1 MQEQDLK
8 NQDALIARNS
18 QTGESGVVTG
28 LNEDGSPKMEDPAK
42 ASKFLTFDRH
52 ADILDNFLRNF
63 IAQYKNPTI
72 FNFFK
77 VPADQVPTTGFAVN
91 QMAQNPEMPGAKD
104 MLAGV
109 EVKVPD
115 AATAQE
121 QTVAQ
126 APQTEQSE
134 QKETPTESVNQ
145 APETEQSQ
153 QPQRYRQIDE
163 SKINWDNL
171 AAWGITK
178 ETVGEQNLRNMVNN
192 RMSDLVKVTPVFG
205 NEKYELEA
213 RLSLHENPDGSIK
226 VVPHFIRQEPNLNDE
241 FHGVKFSKEDKDMLK
256 ATGNLGRVID
266 LKDAKGNTIPSFVS
280 IDRKTNELIALPVAS
295 LYIRNKIGET
305 ELTPQE
311 IGILKSGKQLHKE
324 VTLKDGKSFP
334 AVLQVS
340 AAEQKA
346 EFVPVHARL
355 GQQKTQSQE
364 HEQKQKPDAP
374 AEKNTNNWVL
384 SDGSIKP
391 LGKWKGV
398 EFSEQ
403 QKADYA
409 AGKTIKVDGVPDAKG
424 VPSTIYIRFNPEKQR
439 PYTYSTDPDNAKV
452 ITPAEESKTQVA
464 VNSQGKTNEATK
476 GLKEPLEQGQTQPKP
491 EQSSRSASEESRKN
505 KKSGQK
511 I

>member
-8 NQDALIARNS
+8 NQDALIAHNS

-28 LNEDGSPKMEDPAK
+28 MKPDGTPQMEDPAK
-42 ASKFLTFDRH
+42 AAKFLTFDRH

-63 IAQYKNPTI
+63 TAQCKNPTI
-72 FNFFK
+72 FGFFK

-91 QMAQNPEMPGAKD
+91 QMVQNPDMPGAKD
-104 MLAGV
+104 MLA
-109 EVKVPD
+109 EAKVTMQDGAPRQEEKENTSEAVNQTPD
-115 AATAQE
+115 TAQ
-121 QTVAQ
+121 
-126 APQTEQSE
+126 
-134 QKETPTESVNQ
+134 
-145 APETEQSQ
+145 SQ
-153 QPQRYRQIDE
+153 EPQRFKQIDE

-178 ETVGEQNLRNMVNN
+178 ESIGEQNLRNMVNN
-192 RMSDLVKVTPVFG
+192 RMSDLVKVTPTFG

-213 RLSLHENPDGSIK
+213 RLSLHENPDGSVK
-226 VVPHFIRQEPNLNDE
+226 VVPHFIRQGPDLNQE
-241 FHGVKFSKEDKDMLK
+241 FHGVKFTKEDKDMLK

-266 LKDAKGNTIPSFVS
+266 LKDANGNTVPSFVS
-280 IDRKTNELIALPVAS
+280 IDRKTNELIALPVSA
-295 LYIRNKIGET
+295 LYIHNKIGET
-305 ELTPQE
+305 ELTPKE
-311 IGILKSGKQLHKE
+311 IGLLKSGKQLHKE
-324 VTLKDGKSFP
+324 VTLKDGKTFP

-355 GQQKTQSQE
+355 NQQKSQSQE
-364 HEQKQKPDAP
+364 QKPDAP
-374 AEKNTNNWVL
+374 AEKNANNWVL
-384 SDGSIKP
+384 ADGSIKP

-398 EFSEQ
+398 EFSDQ

-491 EQSSRSASEESRKN
+491 EQK

-511 I
+511 L

>member
-8 NQDALIARNS
+8 KQDALIAHNS

-28 LNEDGSPKMEDPAK
+28 MKPDGTPQMEDPAK
-42 ASKFLTFDRH
+42 AAKFLTFDRH

-63 IAQYKNPTI
+63 TAQCKNPTI
-72 FNFFK
+72 FGFFK
-77 VPADQVPTTGFAVN
+77 VPADQVPTVGFAVN
-91 QMAQNPEMPGAKD
+91 QMVQNPDSPAAKD
-104 MLAGV
+104 MLAQAQVRLPDGAPAKEQEQSAPKE
-109 EVKVPD
+109 EVKPTSD
-115 AATAQE
+115 TAQ
-121 QTVAQ
+121 
-126 APQTEQSE
+126 
-134 QKETPTESVNQ
+134 
-145 APETEQSQ
+145 SQ
-153 QPQRYRQIDE
+153 EPQRFKQIDE

-178 ETVGEQNLRNMVNN
+178 ESIGEQNLRNMVNN
-192 RMSDLVKVTPVFG
+192 RMSDLVKVTPTFG

-241 FHGVKFSKEDKDMLK
+241 FHGVKFTKEDKEMLK

-266 LKDAKGNTIPSFVS
+266 LKDAKGNTIPSYVS
-280 IDRKTNELIALPVAS
+280 IDRKTNELIALPVSA

-305 ELTPQE
+305 ELTPKE
-311 IGILKSGKQLHKE
+311 IGLLKSGKQLHKE
-324 VTLKDGKSFP
+324 VTLKDGKTFP

-355 GQQKTQSQE
+355 GLQRSHSQD
-364 HEQKQKPDAP
+364 QKQETP

-384 SDGSIKP
+384 NDGSIKP

-398 EFSEQ
+398 EFSDQ
-403 QKADYA
+403 QKADYV

-424 VPSTIYIRFNPEKQR
+424 VPSTIYIRFNPDKQR
-439 PYTYSTDPDNAKV
+439 PYTYNSDPDNAKV
-452 ITPAEESKTQVA
+452 ITPAEESKTQAA

-476 GLKEPLEQGQTQPKP
+476 GLKEPLDQGQTQPKP
-491 EQSSRSASEESRKN
+491 EQK

-511 I
+511 L

>member
-8 NQDALIARNS
+8 DKDALIARNS

-28 LNEDGSPKMEDPAK
+28 LNQDGSPQMGDP
-42 ASKFLTFDRH
+42 SKVMDFLTFDRH
-52 ADILDNFLRNF
+52 ADMLDNFLRNF
-63 IAQYKNPTI
+63 ATQFKNPTI

-77 VPADQVPTTGFAVN
+77 VPADQVPTMGFAVN
-91 QMAQNPEMPGAKD
+91 QMAQNPDMPGAKD
-104 MLAGV
+104 MLAGA
-109 EVKVPD
+109 EVKIPD
-115 AATAQE
+115 GAPSQE
-121 QTVAQ
+121 QA
-126 APQTEQSE
+126 ASQTTQPE
-134 QKETPTESVNQ
+134 QKVTSSEAVNQ
-145 APETEQSQ
+145 APEQEQT
-153 QPQRYRQIDE
+153 QPKRYQQIDE
-163 SKINWDNL
+163 AKINWDNL

-178 ETVGEQNLRNMVNN
+178 ESIGEQNLRNMVNN
-192 RMSDLVKVTPVFG
+192 RMSDLVKVTPTFG

-241 FHGVKFSKEDKDMLK
+241 FHGVMFSKEDKDMLK

-355 GQQKTQSQE
+355 GQQKSQSQE
-364 HEQKQKPDAP
+364 QKPDAP

-398 EFSEQ
+398 EFSDQ

-439 PYTYSTDPDNAKV
+439 PYTYNTDPDNAKV

-464 VNSQGKTNEATK
+464 VNSEGKTNEATK
-476 GLKEPLEQGQTQPKP
+476 GLKNPLEKGQTQPKP
-491 EQSSRSASEESRKN
+491 EQK

-511 I
+511 L

>member
-18 QTGESGVVTG
+18 LTGESGVVTG

-63 IAQYKNPTI
+63 VAQCKNPTI

-77 VPADQVPTTGFAVN
+77 VSADQVPTTGFAVN
-91 QMAQNPEMPGAKD
+91 QMAQNPDMPGAKD

-115 AATAQE
+115 GTPAQE

-126 APQTEQSE
+126 APQPE
-134 QKETPTESVNQ
+134 QKETPAETVNQ
-145 APETEQSQ
+145 ASEPEQTQSK
-153 QPQRYRQIDE
+153 RYRQIDE

-171 AAWGITK
+171 AAWGISK
-178 ETVGEQNLRNMVNN
+178 ESLGEQNLRNMVNN
-192 RMSDLVKVTPVFG
+192 RMSDLVKVTPTFG

-355 GQQKTQSQE
+355 GQQKSQSQE
-364 HEQKQKPDAP
+364 HEQKQKSDTP

-403 QKADYA
+403 QKADYT

-439 PYTYSTDPDNAKV
+439 PYTYNTDPDNAKV
-452 ITPAEESKTQVA
+452 IIPADESKTQVA
-464 VNSQGKTNEATK
+464 VNSEGKTNEATK

-491 EQSSRSASEESRKN
+491 EQK

-511 I
+511 L

>member
-1 MQEQDLK
+1 M
-8 NQDALIARNS
+8 
-18 QTGESGVVTG
+18 
-28 LNEDGSPKMEDPAK
+28 
-42 ASKFLTFDRH
+42 
-52 ADILDNFLRNF
+52 
-63 IAQYKNPTI
+63 
-72 FNFFK
+72 
-77 VPADQVPTTGFAVN
+77 
-91 QMAQNPEMPGAKD
+91 
-104 MLAGV
+104 
-109 EVKVPD
+109 
-115 AATAQE
+115 
-121 QTVAQ
+121 
-126 APQTEQSE
+126 
-134 QKETPTESVNQ
+134 
-145 APETEQSQ
+145 
-153 QPQRYRQIDE
+153 
-163 SKINWDNL
+163 
-171 AAWGITK
+171 
-178 ETVGEQNLRNMVNN
+178 
-192 RMSDLVKVTPVFG
+192 
-205 NEKYELEA
+205 
-213 RLSLHENPDGSIK
+213 
-226 VVPHFIRQEPNLNDE
+226 VPHFIRQEPNLNDE

-256 ATGNLGRVID
+256 AIGNLGRVID

-355 GQQKTQSQE
+355 GQQKSQSQE
-364 HEQKQKPDAP
+364 QEQKQKSDTP

-391 LGKWKGV
+391 LGKWKRV

-403 QKADYA
+403 QKADYT

-439 PYTYSTDPDNAKV
+439 PYTYNTDPDNAKV
-452 ITPAEESKTQVA
+452 ITPADESKTQVA
-464 VNSQGKTNEATK
+464 VNSEGKTNEATK

-491 EQSSRSASEESRKN
+491 EQK

-511 I
+511 L

>member
-8 NQDALIARNS
+8 NQDALIAQNS

-28 LNEDGSPKMEDPAK
+28 IKTDGTPQMEDPAK
-42 ASKFLTFDRH
+42 AAKFLTFDRH

-63 IAQYKNPTI
+63 TAQCKNPTI
-72 FNFFK
+72 FGFFK
-77 VPADQVPTTGFAVN
+77 VPADQVPTMGFAVN
-91 QMAQNPEMPGAKD
+91 QMVQNPDMPGAKD
-104 MLAGV
+104 LLA
-109 EVKVPD
+109 EAKVNMPD
-115 AATAQE
+115 G
-121 QTVAQ
+121 
-126 APQTEQSE
+126 APKQD
-134 QKETPTESVNQ
+134 QKETVSETVNP
-145 APETEQSQ
+145 APDTAQTQE
-153 QPQRYRQIDE
+153 PQRFKQIDE

-178 ETVGEQNLRNMVNN
+178 ESIGEQNLRNMVNN
-192 RMSDLVKVTPVFG
+192 RMSDLVKVTPTFG

-241 FHGVKFSKEDKDMLK
+241 FHGVKFTKEDKEMLK
-256 ATGNLGRVID
+256 TTGNLGRVID
-266 LKDAKGNTIPSFVS
+266 LKDVNGNTIPSFVS
-280 IDRKTNELIALPVAS
+280 IDRKTNELIALPVSA

-305 ELTPQE
+305 ELTPKE
-311 IGILKSGKQLHKE
+311 IGLLKSGKQLHKE
-324 VTLKDGKSFP
+324 VTLKDGKTFP

-355 GQQKTQSQE
+355 GQQRAQSQD
-364 HEQKQKPDAP
+364 QKQEAP

-384 SDGSIKP
+384 NDGSIKP

-398 EFSEQ
+398 EFSDQ
-403 QKADYA
+403 QKADYV

-424 VPSTIYIRFNPEKQR
+424 VPSTIYIRFNTEKQR
-439 PYTYSTDPDNAKV
+439 PYTYTSDPDSTKV

-491 EQSSRSASEESRKN
+491 EQK

-511 I
+511 L